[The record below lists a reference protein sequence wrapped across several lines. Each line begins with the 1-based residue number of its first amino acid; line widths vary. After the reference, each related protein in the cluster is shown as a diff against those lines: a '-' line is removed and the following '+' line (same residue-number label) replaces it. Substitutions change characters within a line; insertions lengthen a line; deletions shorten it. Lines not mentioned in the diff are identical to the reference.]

1 MKRLPANQHNTRINR
16 ERDMRALSR
25 LGLLLFCGAVLSGGF
40 VFAAKQHFAAVK
52 FGYNSEALR
61 KEREQLLRENQQL
74 SLEKEQASSPAR
86 LEAAAR
92 ELGLKPLQ
100 ARQVGTVTTVQNAS
114 SASTSVSTI
123 VSRARTQLQKDKAK
137 AKQSASTRR

>member
-1 MKRLPANQHNTRINR
+1 MKRLPAGQHNTRINR
-16 ERDMRALSR
+16 ERDLRALSR
-25 LGLLLFCGAVLSGGF
+25 LALLLFSGAVLCGGF

-52 FGYNSEALR
+52 YGYTSEELR
-61 KEREQLLRENQQL
+61 KERELLLRENQQL

-100 ARQVGTVTTVQNAS
+100 ARQVGLTTTVQMATT
-114 SASTSVSTI
+114 ASTTA
-123 VSRARTQLQKDKAK
+123 SRARTQLQKDKAK
-137 AKQSASTRR
+137 AKAAASTRR